1 MPDQAELQAMRI
13 AAGLTVD
20 AATAPI
26 IWDYADTS
34 DPYGDFP
41 FNPAEACIGR
51 ENFARAPDGMWIS
64 FQDLPEAT
72 TAILYRRMHEHPED
86 YWLMPPSNQFKPKE
100 D

>member
-51 ENFARAPDGMWIS
+51 EIGGCGSI
-64 FQDLPEAT
+64 QDLPEAT
-72 TAILYRRMHEHPED
+72 TAIFY
-86 YWLMPPSNQFKPKE
+86 
-100 D
+100 

>member
-51 ENFARAPDGMWIS
+51 EIPAGGNHGD
-64 FQDLPEAT
+64 
-72 TAILYRRMHEHPED
+72 ILLRHA
-86 YWLMPPSNQFKPKE
+86 
-100 D
+100 